1 MAPGVERKG
10 LGRKP
15 LKEGVFRDA
24 DCLGRRYFESGSL
37 EAGGAVTAPECRLG
51 AWRQEPVSTG
61 KRSVLFSLWVVESQY
76 EMWHFL

>member
-24 DCLGRRYFESGSL
+24 DCLARRHFESGSL
-37 EAGGAVTAPECRLG
+37 EAGGVVTAPECRLRD
-51 AWRQEPVSTG
+51 WRQEPVSTG
-61 KRSVLFSLWVVESQY
+61 KRSIRFSRVVSG
-76 EMWHFL
+76 W